1 MQKSHLSD
9 LNRNFDI
16 YPSLCYTKSRVQPSF
31 PGKILVIDD
40 DPDLRDLYKEVLT
53 EGGYQIDVASDGQE
67 GLTKILL
74 GGYDLILLDIMMPK
88 IDGIGI
94 LKRLKDKPPDV
105 YNGPIFVLSVLNQDE
120 IIKKAMDLGAKG
132 YIIKS
137 DLTPDQVLNKI
148 SAILLEKQK

>member
-1 MQKSHLSD
+1 M
-9 LNRNFDI
+9 
-16 YPSLCYTKSRVQPSF
+16 QPSF

-40 DPDLRDLYKEVLT
+40 DPYLRDLYKEVLT
-53 EGGYQIDVASDGQE
+53 QGGYQVDVASDGQE

-88 IDGIGI
+88 IDGFGI
-94 LKRLKDKPPDV
+94 LKRIKDNPPDV

-120 IIKKAMDLGAKG
+120 IINKALGLGASG

-137 DLTPDQVLNKI
+137 GLTPDQVLNKI
-148 SAILLEKQK
+148 SEILAKTQK